1 MASSGVLGAGLAAP
15 SRLML
20 SPRSRQHHPTAMSST
35 LARSGCFFSSSSSSS
50 SSLKLAILFIAF
62 VIYSSLVGLFL
73 SVSLTRNER
82 SDEQPAVGDAQRLLR
97 LPIPLS
103 NPDKDAIIRQQFLK
117 QRKQQQSPTQSQE
130 ATTLE
135 EKEKYLQL
143 SPPFIIQKNNN
154 YNTNDSADYAWSWP
168 ILHIVSTPF
177 MQHQPRLIQLAK
189 SRLKLLQVIA
199 LPSLLQQSI
208 HNSTILVHD
217 VYYNTKWKNELD
229 TYYHQLQHRTAERR
243 RIKGKVAGN
252 DATIQEEKSIMI
264 DPIFLWIIK
273 IDPYLNDTILSELQS
288 ILEPVKHFTLIVGS
302 NTNYGVG
309 VKPGGWRGGEAGRDI
324 LNAYDNGKVYSPSS
338 VTTKTMVRNM
348 DELSSSSS
356 SSYDYQRMK
365 YMIHRAYNVRDQRVV
380 LETRLDADDALNIN
394 YFSTLHQSAIR
405 RLIDRRVSGKN
416 NDDDYNDDDDD
427 GDDDD
432 DDTSNENSSLT
443 TKTARWL
450 YWCPATSVQWIPSSS
465 ETITSKNPGTLQ
477 VLQMPQTCITPG
489 LTLGFAMGTREE
501 NVPRYTHDRI
511 YYQIAILHN
520 NSNTMTKPRDI
531 HDCGLYP
538 SSKCVILVDRPKV
551 SAFRS
556 RVMTSA
562 GMHNIETHGVP
573 GIKTDDHYVEN
584 TSRLW
589 EHKIEENFG
598 IQTHKVKEVVD
609 YLAANYLATI
619 QDNLK
624 GQCTHGHSCKLSTM
638 EKLQMTIDV
647 LQEEKGGISIDSR

>member
-1 MASSGVLGAGLAAP
+1 
-15 SRLML
+15 ML
-20 SPRSRQHHPTAMSST
+20 TPRSRRLHPST
-35 LARSGCFFSSSSSSS
+35 STTTSRPGGFYFLPL
-50 SSLKLAILFIAF
+50 SSLKLTILFIAL

-73 SVSLTRNER
+73 SVSLTRSER
-82 SDEQPAVGDAQRLLR
+82 SDHEKPTVGDVHHLLH

-103 NPDKDAIIRQQFLK
+103 TPDKDAIIRQQFFLK
-117 QRKQQQSPTQSQE
+117 QRKQQSPTQSQRS
-130 ATTLE
+130 AI
-135 EKEKYLQL
+135 KEKDKYFQL
-143 SPPFIIQKNNN
+143 SPPFIIQKNIN
-154 YNTNDSADYAWSWP
+154 YNTNDSADNAWSWP

-177 MQHQPRLIQLAK
+177 MQHQPHLIQLAK
-189 SRLKLLQVIA
+189 SRLKLLQVIT
-199 LPSLLQQSI
+199 LPSLLQQTI
-208 HNSTILVHD
+208 HNSTILVND
-217 VYYNTKWKNELD
+217 VYYNTKWENELD
-229 TYYHQLQHRTAERR
+229 AYYHQQQHRTAERR
-243 RIKGKVAGN
+243 RRRKVAS
-252 DATIQEEKSIMI
+252 EEENVIM

-273 IDPYLNDTILSELQS
+273 IDPDLNDAILSELQS

-309 VKPGGWRGGEAGRDI
+309 IKPGGWRGGEAGRDI
-324 LNAYDNGKVYSPSS
+324 INAYDVGKVYSPSS
-338 VTTKTMVRNM
+338 VTTKTMRRNM
-348 DELSSSSS
+348 DKLSSSS

-365 YMIHRAYNVRDQRVV
+365 RIIHRAYNARDQRVV

-394 YFSTLHQSAIR
+394 YFATLHRSAIR
-405 RLIDRRVSGKN
+405 KLIDHRVSGKN

-427 GDDDD
+427 VD
-432 DDTSNENSSLT
+432 DDTDNENSGQAIKT
-443 TKTARWL
+443 TTARWL

-465 ETITSKNPGTLQ
+465 DKITSNNPGTLQ

-501 NVPRYTHDRI
+501 TVPRYTHDKI
-511 YYQIAILHN
+511 FYQIAILHN
-520 NSNTMTKPRDI
+520 NSNTMTKPHDM

-562 GMHNIETHGVP
+562 GMHNIETSGVP
-573 GIKTDDHYVEN
+573 GMKTDDHYVEN

-589 EHKIEENFG
+589 ESKIEENFH
-598 IQTHKVKEVVD
+598 IQTLKVKEVAD
-609 YLAANYLATI
+609 YLLANYLATI